1 MKHVLP
7 WLAGWLAL
15 FWLWMLL
22 AGDWSHT
29 ELVAAA
35 AAATLAATIGEVA
48 RSRAAVRAGFP
59 HAWIA
64 KAWSVPAMVFVDF
77 AILMWALVRSA
88 FRREVVRGE
97 FVRRP
102 FRVDDA
108 GVPAWVGLAATYS
121 PNAYVVGFD
130 TDRETA
136 LVHDLVRNRSS
147 ESPV

>member
-7 WLAGWLAL
+7 RLAGWLAL

-29 ELVAAA
+29 ELVAAGI
-35 AAATLAATIGEVA
+35 AATIA
-48 RSRAAVRAGFP
+48 SLFVRLPPRFRVSGSLS
-59 HAWIA
+59 
-64 KAWSVPAMVFVDF
+64 SVPAMVLVDF
-77 AILMWALVRSA
+77 GILMWALVRSA
-88 FRREVVRGE
+88 LRREIVRGE

-102 FRVDDA
+102 FRADDA
-108 GVPAWVGLAATYS
+108 AARAWVGILATYS

-130 TDRETA
+130 TEREVA

>member
-1 MKHVLP
+1 VKHVLP

-22 AGDWSHT
+22 AGDWSRT

-35 AAATLAATIGEVA
+35 AAATVA
-48 RSRAAVRAGFP
+48 SLFLRRLPPGLGVTN
-59 HAWIA
+59 
-64 KAWSVPAMVFVDF
+64 AWSVPTMVFVDF
-77 AILMWALVRSA
+77 AIVMWALVRSA
-88 FRREVVRGE
+88 LRREIVRGE

-102 FRVDDA
+102 FRLDDPGSRAWA
-108 GVPAWVGLAATYS
+108 GLLATYS

-130 TDRETA
+130 TDREVA